1 TLSAADVEYTAIKPQ
16 KTRKERK
23 EEEIQYD
30 EVTFTV
36 NRSPAA
42 SGGLCLFSGTRVL
55 AV

>member
-1 TLSAADVEYTAIKPQ
+1 TLSAADVEYAAIKPQ

-36 NRSPAA
+36 NRSNAHQRPQEDCVY
-42 SGGLCLFSGTRVL
+42 SQ
-55 AV
+55 